1 MSMNLLDTDL
11 NPLPSPLMNP
21 YTGSSVKVTFIS
33 YDPVAVSGFNR
44 TRNGVRINLEDIPIK
59 GRPTSLH
66 NYRTVMRKEE
76 IVQLAHLVKTR
87 PQF

>member
-11 NPLPSPLMNP
+11 NPLPSPLMNLYP
-21 YTGSSVKVTFIS
+21 YTGSSVKVTFIT

-44 TRNGVRINLEDIPIK
+44 TRKGLRINFENIPIM

-66 NYRTVMRKEE
+66 NYRTVRRKEE
-76 IVQLAHLVKTR
+76 IVQLAHLVRTR
-87 PQF
+87 P